1 MLSVRQLLQVPE
13 LVPDEVEQVSTV
25 TFDARWNP
33 KRGEVTYRI
42 GKQGTSA
49 FLLLGADDIAELR
62 NRIDQATKGTD
73 YVRAT

>member
-1 MLSVRQLLQVPE
+1 MSA
-13 LVPDEVEQVSTV
+13 V

-73 YVRAT
+73 YDRAT